1 MRGALLDYD
10 TLSRGDIDPAPL
22 EAELDELE
30 IFAASAP
37 ADVPVRLGGADVA
50 IANKVRFDAA
60 LLDRL
65 DGVSLICL
73 AATGADNVDL
83 AAARRR
89 GIAVA
94 NVRGYCTGAVVQHVF
109 GLALH
114 LTLHLHDYRRLVADG
129 AWQRSGRP
137 NLLDFPVRELA
148 GKTFGVVGYGTL
160 GQAAAD
166 VARAFGMR
174 VLVAERRGAAPRSG
188 RTAFEKVLAE
198 ADILSLHCP
207 LTDVTRGLIGAAELA
222 RMKPDALL
230 INTARGALI
239 DTAAL
244 ADALA
249 AGRLGGAGLD
259 VLPKEPPDDDEP
271 LLQRTLPNLIVTPHV
286 AWAAREARQRVINE
300 IAANIRAFREG
311 GNRNRLV

>member
-1 MRGALLDYD
+1 MQGILLDYD
-10 TLSRGDIDPAPL
+10 TLSRGDISVAPL
-22 EAELDELE
+22 EAELDTLE
-30 IFAASAP
+30 IFAASTP
-37 ADVPVRLGGADVA
+37 ADLPVRLAAADVA

-65 DGVSLICL
+65 ERVRLICL
-73 AATGADNVDL
+73 AATGADKVDL
-83 AAARRR
+83 VAAQKR

-94 NVRGYCTGAVVQHVF
+94 NVRGYCTAAVVQHVF

-114 LTLHLHDYRRLVADG
+114 LTLHLDEYRRLVAGG
-129 AWQRSGRP
+129 AWQRSGHP
-137 NLLDFPVRELA
+137 NLLNFPVRELA
-148 GKTFGVVGYGTL
+148 GKTFGVIGYGTL

-174 VLVAERRGAAPRSG
+174 VIVAERRGVAPRSG
-188 RTAFEKVLAE
+188 RIAFETVLAE

-207 LTDVTRGLIGAAELA
+207 LTDATRGLIGAPELA
-222 RMKPDALL
+222 QMKPDALL

-249 AGRLGGAGLD
+249 GGRLGGAGLD
-259 VLPKEPPDDDEP
+259 VLPQEPPDEHEP
-271 LLQRTLPNLIVTPHV
+271 LLQRDLPNLIVTPHV
-286 AWAAREARQRVINE
+286 AWAAREARQRVIDE
-300 IAANIRAFREG
+300 IAANIRAFRAG
-311 GNRNRLV
+311 GDRNRLV